1 MAAWEQRS
9 SEQVPSHQE
18 LGKVVSTQVRQA
30 WTQALGKP
38 PAGDASEVLLRL
50 EIAADVPTP
59 ADQIAAR
66 RQFQLQ
72 LLTRRNE
79 PGPQETWGMDVAKV
93 LATGFEANAARRL
106 QNALKAL
113 LRR

>member
-1 MAAWEQRS
+1 MRAGLDRRRWAGG
-9 SEQVPSHQE
+9 PS
-18 LGKVVSTQVRQA
+18 
-30 WTQALGKP
+30 
-38 PAGDASEVLLRL
+38 GDAAEALLRL

-59 ADQIAAR
+59 AEQITAR
-66 RQFQLQ
+66 RALQLQ

-79 PGPQETWGMDVAKV
+79 PSPQETWGADVAKV
-93 LATGFEANAARRL
+93 LATAYDAGAARRL